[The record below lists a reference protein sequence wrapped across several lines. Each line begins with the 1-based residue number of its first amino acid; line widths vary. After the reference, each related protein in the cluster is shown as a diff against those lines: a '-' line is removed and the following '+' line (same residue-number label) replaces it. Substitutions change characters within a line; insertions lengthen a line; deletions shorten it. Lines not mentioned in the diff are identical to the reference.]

1 MSNYPL
7 GAEHDPKAPWNE
19 LHEYCPYCDT
29 AELGDI
35 ARDMAAEK
43 AEEAN
48 KSIANPDEHMTEDD
62 FYDECYQKVHD
73 ESSLCRQC
81 YLDDHADDW
90 RDDQ

>member
-29 AELGDI
+29 EEMGCI

-43 AEEAN
+43 AKDAN
-48 KSIANPDEHMTEDD
+48 KSIKKYMM
-62 FYDECYQKVHD
+62 KVVYVD
-73 ESSLCRQC
+73 SVI
-81 YLDDHADDW
+81 
-90 RDDQ
+90 

>member
-29 AELGDI
+29 EEMGYI
-35 ARDMAAEK
+35 AREMAAEK
-43 AEEAN
+43 AKEAN
-48 KSIANPDEHMTEDD
+48 KSIDNPDEHMVEDD
-62 FYDECYQKVHD
+62 FYEECYEKVHD
-73 ESSLCRQC
+73 ESRLCTQC
-81 YLDDHADDW
+81 YLEDHADDW